1 MNTSYKNE
9 TFGQCFLGS
18 CSYLNLS
25 TCMQLIPQV
34 NITTE
39 PLAIDEDGCFN
50 NTILR
55 SSAEYQ
61 KYKLVS
67 IEYFRNENAVV
78 DSKPQVNYNIT
89 STNYSWRLDMKMTVQ
104 TPYPPTHPQKLNIH
118 NISAVTDQIFTKL

>member
-1 MNTSYKNE
+1 MNTSDYNE
-9 TFGQCFLGS
+9 TFSQCFLGS

-25 TCMQLIPQV
+25 TCMQFIPQV

-67 IEYFRNENAVV
+67 IEYFRNENTVV
-78 DSKPQVNYNIT
+78 DANVVK
-89 STNYSWRLDMKMTVQ
+89 
-104 TPYPPTHPQKLNIH
+104 TPTQLQHNLNPTI
-118 NISAVTDQIFTKL
+118 VGGWT